1 MPLLNGLI
9 RVKSLNTQ
17 QININLKR
25 ASALFL
31 YNISFFTN
39 NNFRG
44 VKMKIDKNNK
54 KVVYHYEANKKNK
67 QNQFEEE
74 FANEFNF
81 EDRQLELLKKQNRQ
95 LSKEANK
102 KSKGNSN
109 KTA

>member
-54 KVVYHYEANKKNK
+54 KVVYHYEANNNKK
-67 QNQFEEE
+67 NQFEEE

-95 LSKEANK
+95 LSKETNK

>member
-39 NNFRG
+39 NN
-44 VKMKIDKNNK
+44 K
-54 KVVYHYEANKKNK
+54 K
-67 QNQFEEE
+67 NQFEEE
-74 FANEFNF
+74 FANEFDF

-95 LSKEANK
+95 LSKETNK
-102 KSKGNSN
+102 KSKGKSN